1 METGVPPLSDYLR
14 SIEGTPTGREVALM
28 LALLAAVLHALFGA
42 LQKGR
47 HDPWTSRAA
56 IDISYGVIAAPFALF
71 VVPWPEP
78 HMWPIF
84 AGAFVIHAVYKVLQA
99 MTYTRGA
106 FTVVYPVVRGTGPF
120 FAVIGAGI
128 VFGETFAP
136 GQWAGLALLVGG
148 ILGLA
153 VWNLRVVTLDRAT
166 MVPALW
172 LAVATGAMVAVYTT
186 YDAYGIRATEDP
198 FTFLAWFFLLD
209 GIFIPVV
216 THARWRQLPAAEIVP
231 LLKRGVLGA
240 FVAYF
245 SFGSIMVATRLDK
258 VGEAAVLRE
267 TSTVFAALIGWL
279 VLGEKVGPVRA
290 GLMALIAIGAVIME
304 WAG

>member
-1 METGVPPLSDYLR
+1 MSDFLR
-14 SIEGTPTGREVALM
+14 SVEGTPAGQD
-28 LALLAAVLHALFGA
+28 LALALALFAAVLHALFGA

-47 HDPWTSRAA
+47 HDPWLSRAA
-56 IDISYGVIAAPFALF
+56 IDASYGVIAAPFALF

-84 AGAFVIHAVYKVLQA
+84 AGAVVIHIVYKVLQA

-106 FTVVYPVVRGTGPF
+106 FTVVYPVVRGTGPV

-128 VFGETFAP
+128 VFGEVYAP

-153 VWNLRVVTLDRAT
+153 AWNLVHVTVDRAT
-166 MVPALW
+166 MVPALG

-186 YDAYGIRATEDP
+186 YDAYGIRATADP
-198 FTFLAWFFLLD
+198 FTFLAWFFMLD
-209 GIFIPVV
+209 GIFIPLV
-216 THARWRQLPAAEIVP
+216 TQGRWRQLPAGEIVP

-245 SFGSIMVATRLDK
+245 SFGSIMLATRLDK

-279 VLGEKVGPVRA
+279 VLGEKVGPVRT
-290 GLMALIAIGAVIME
+290 GLMAVIAVGAVVME

>member
-1 METGVPPLSDYLR
+1 MSNWLI
-14 SIEGTPTGREVALM
+14 SIEGTDAGRQAALILALM
-28 LALLAAVLHALFGA
+28 AAVLHALFGA
-42 LQKGR
+42 LQKGK
-47 HDPWTSRAA
+47 HDPWLSRAA
-56 IDISYGVIAAPFALF
+56 IDLSYGLIAAPFALF

-106 FTVVYPVVRGTGPF
+106 YTVVYPVVRGTGPLF
-120 FAVIGAGI
+120 TVAAAGVVFA
-128 VFGETFAP
+128 ETYAP
-136 GQWAGLALLVGG
+136 MQWAGVVMLTAG
-148 ILGLA
+148 ILGLSA
-153 VWNLRVVTLDRAT
+153 YNLSHLTQGRDT
-166 MVPALW
+166 MIPALGF
-172 LAVATGAMVAVYTT
+172 AVATGAMVAAYTT
-186 YDAYGIRATEDP
+186 YDAWGIRATADP
-198 FTFLAWFFLLD
+198 FTFLAWFFLID
-209 GIFIPVV
+209 GVFIPALM
-216 THARWRQLPAAEIVP
+216 ARRLFTLPRAEVIP
-231 LLKRGVLGA
+231 LMKRGVLGA

-245 SFGSIMVATRLDK
+245 SFGAIMLATRLDR

-290 GLMALIAIGAVIME
+290 GLMAVIAVGAVVME

>member
-1 METGVPPLSDYLR
+1 LTDYLR
-14 SIEGTPTGREVALM
+14 SVEGTAAGHD
-28 LALLAAVLHALFGA
+28 LALALALFAAVLHALFGA

-47 HDPWTSRAA
+47 HDPWLSRAA
-56 IDISYGVIAAPFALF
+56 IDASYGLIALPFAFF

-84 AGAFVIHAVYKVLQA
+84 AGAVVIHIVYKVLQA

-106 FTVVYPVVRGTGPF
+106 FTVVYPVVRGTGPLF
-120 FAVIGAGI
+120 TVIGAGI

-153 VWNLRVVTLDRAT
+153 AWNLVHVTVDRAT

-186 YDAYGIRATEDP
+186 YDAYGIRATADP

-209 GIFIPVV
+209 GIFIPLV
-216 THARWRQLPAAEIVP
+216 THSRWRQLPAAEIVP
-231 LLKRGVLGA
+231 LMKRGVLGA

-245 SFGSIMVATRLDK
+245 SFGSIMLATRLDK

-290 GLMALIAIGAVIME
+290 GLMAVIALGAVVME